1 LFLVFSF
8 PLPAQQKPPTP
19 EAATPAVTFDEHDAA
34 QVLGVLRNA
43 LESYSP
49 RLFLSAF
56 DAKKMDSYLTFQDQ
70 VEAYFTQYE
79 SFRVSYRILQTSQ
92 ENNRGIILADF
103 QIENEMRGGGRAS
116 RRQSQ
121 LRFELERGP
130 KGWKIVDM
138 DPRGFF
144 F

>member
-1 LFLVFSF
+1 LFLVLSF
-8 PLPAQQKPPTP
+8 PLSAQSKPQNP
-19 EAATPAVTFDEHDAA
+19 EAAAAVTFDEHDAA

-70 VEAYFTQYE
+70 VEAYFTQYS
-79 SFRVSYRILQTSQ
+79 SFRVSYHILQTSQ
-92 ENNRGIILADF
+92 ENNRGVILADF
-103 QIENEMRGGGRAS
+103 QMENEMRGGSRVS
-116 RRQSQ
+116 RRQAQ
-121 LRFELERGP
+121 LRFELEHEP

-138 DPRGFF
+138 DPREFF

>member
-1 LFLVFSF
+1 LFLVLSYS
-8 PLPAQQKPPTP
+8 LPAQQKQPTP
-19 EAATPAVTFDEHDAA
+19 DAATPAVTFDEHDAA
-34 QVLGVLRNA
+34 QVLGILRNA

-56 DAKKMDSYLTFQDQ
+56 DGGKMNSYLTFQDQ

-92 ENNRGIILADF
+92 ENNRGVILADF
-103 QIENEMRGGGRAS
+103 QIENELRGGGVF
-116 RRQSQ
+116 RRQAQ
-121 LRFELERGP
+121 LRFELEHGP